1 MWPVAWPPTSR
12 WRWWR
17 NSGNV
22 PCLAVT
28 YVKRYPPL
36 PSPPPPHWG
45 RGRVRLHVGFLGSP
59 AISQLVCHAFTSITF
74 AFSGYPRSV
83 EPRNYRIDRRET
95 GTQIGQI
102 GKAKNCIGYQ
112 IRKPVSIF
120 RENRKPNAKKRK
132 IRKPQWTPK
141 LKNWS
146 FWCKNRITDLKK

>member
-1 MWPVAWPPTSR
+1 MWPVAWSSTSR

-28 YVKRYPPL
+28 RRVAVPSPPL
-36 PSPPPPHWG
+36 PPPWG
-45 RGRVRLHVGFLGSP
+45 RGRVRLHVGFLGIP
-59 AISQLVCHAFTSITF
+59 AISQLVCHASPSITF
-74 AFSGYPRSV
+74 AFSGYLRSV

-146 FWCKNRITDLKK
+146 FLVQKPNNRSKK

>member
-1 MWPVAWPPTSR
+1 MACSLATNFEVALMKKLWQCSVLSR
-12 WRWWR
+12 NLRVA
-17 NSGNV
+17 V
-22 PCLAVT
+22 PS
-28 YVKRYPPL
+28 PPL
-36 PSPPPPHWG
+36 PPPPWG
-45 RGRVRLHVGFLGSP
+45 RGRVRLHVGFLGIP

-74 AFSGYPRSV
+74 AFSGYSRWV

-132 IRKPQWTPK
+132 ICKPQWTPK

>member
-1 MWPVAWPPTSR
+1 MWPVAWSPTSR

-28 YVKRYPPL
+28 YEISLGSLRSLRVAVPSPPL
-36 PSPPPPHWG
+36 PPPWG
-45 RGRVRLHVGFLGSP
+45 RGRVRLHVGFLGIP
-59 AISQLVCHAFTSITF
+59 TISQLVCHASPSITF
-74 AFSGYPRSV
+74 AFSGYLRSV

-132 IRKPQWTPK
+132 NPQTAMNTK
-141 LKNWS
+141 TEKQKS
-146 FWCKNRITDLKK
+146 FLV

>member
-22 PCLAVT
+22 PCLAVRGGGGGA
-28 YVKRYPPL
+28 VP
-36 PSPPPPHWG
+36 WG
-45 RGRVRLHVGFLGSP
+45 RGRVRLHVGFLGIP

-74 AFSGYPRSV
+74 AFSSYSRSV

-132 IRKPQWTPK
+132 IRKLQWTPK

>member
-1 MWPVAWPPTSR
+1 MKKLWQCSVLSRNLRVA
-12 WRWWR
+12 
-17 NSGNV
+17 V
-22 PCLAVT
+22 PS
-28 YVKRYPPL
+28 PPL
-36 PSPPPPHWG
+36 PPPPWG
-45 RGRVRLHVGFLGSP
+45 RGRVRLHVGFLGIP

-74 AFSGYPRSV
+74 AFSGYSRSV

-112 IRKPVSIF
+112 IRKPVRIF

-132 IRKPQWTPK
+132 IRKPQWPPK

-146 FWCKNRITDLKK
+146 FWCKNRITDLENSQNRKTENHNAPLHH